1 LIHHGWASLAEL
13 RSVWTFTDLVD
24 ANDTLDRV
32 LEAEAGARK
41 TKPL

>member
-1 LIHHGWASLAEL
+1 MHHGWATLGEL
-13 RSVWTFTDLVD
+13 RSVWTFTDLVE
-24 ANDTLDRV
+24 ANEALDRV